1 MKHPHGGPPYSGT
14 MPIDFLQQNG
24 GSRRLFSMQMQLSKL
39 EDKYI
44 NALVLPEFNR
54 WTSRDVSH
62 SPSLFLPFSRH
73 RLSTQHSSLTSSS
86 RTVHNS

>member
-1 MKHPHGGPPYSGT
+1 MKHPHGGSPYSGT

-44 NALVLPEFNR
+44 NAL
-54 WTSRDVSH
+54 
-62 SPSLFLPFSRH
+62 
-73 RLSTQHSSLTSSS
+73 
-86 RTVHNS
+86 